1 MLSSQVT
8 NDDLK
13 CKAVWQGP
21 SWNNDGRLLPPMD
34 DRKTLHV
41 CVYLQAHEEIL
52 QIQLLSGVPSKGLPS
67 NFSLE
72 TGRLRLGSGHYLV
85 QNQYMMIRVSGW
97 VRASRES
104 RVRLQALA
112 GMQ

>member
-21 SWNNDGRLLPPMD
+21 SWNNDGRLLPPMG

-52 QIQLLSGVPSKGLPS
+52 QIQLLSGVPFQKDFLAM
-67 NFSLE
+67 
-72 TGRLRLGSGHYLV
+72 LV
-85 QNQYMMIRVSGW
+85 WRQEDSGW
-97 VRASRES
+97 DLDTILSRINI
-104 RVRLQALA
+104 
-112 GMQ
+112 